1 MFRIRLVYRVDV
13 SKKNLGRLDGE
24 GGGENGGC
32 ASVCSS
38 KFLISIYFCQNER

>member
-1 MFRIRLVYRVDV
+1 MNVQDSTRVDV

-38 KFLISIYFCQNER
+38 KFLISIYFRQNER

>member
-1 MFRIRLVYRVDV
+1 MQKNVIFSFSFSCDFANKFNKVDV

-32 ASVCSS
+32 ASVCS
-38 KFLISIYFCQNER
+38 

>member
-1 MFRIRLVYRVDV
+1 MKVIVNILNVA
-13 SKKNLGRLDGE
+13 KGRLDGE

-38 KFLISIYFCQNER
+38 KFLISIYFRQNER